1 MTPIKLEQSINNNSA
16 VIEKKPA
23 ELKNKSPKYKVY
35 FIMTQLI
42 LWSIL
47 LFL

>member
-1 MTPIKLEQSINNNSA
+1 MLYIKLEQGVKNNSA

-23 ELKNKSPKYKVY
+23 ELKINPQNIRFY

-42 LWSIL
+42 LWSM
-47 LFL
+47 